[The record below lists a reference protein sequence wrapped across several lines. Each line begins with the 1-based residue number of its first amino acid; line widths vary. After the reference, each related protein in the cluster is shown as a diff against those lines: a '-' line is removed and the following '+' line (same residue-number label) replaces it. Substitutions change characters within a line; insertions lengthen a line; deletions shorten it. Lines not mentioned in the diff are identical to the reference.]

1 MARSTGKRARRDQ
14 QSNNNYSN
22 TSTQTGNSGSSKIA
36 VQSVKPL
43 NFIQGAY
50 LDAIKS
56 NDVIFGIGSAGTGKT
71 FIAASYAA
79 EQLFYKKIDKI
90 ILTRPNIETGRG
102 LGFLPGTLEE
112 KYAPYLLPFDAIF
125 TRALGRG
132 FYEYAL
138 KSKTIEPTPL
148 GFLRGTTFEDCI
160 VLVDEAQ
167 NCTREEMKMLL
178 SRIGRNCKMI
188 FSGDTEQSDIP
199 NSGLDD
205 ACDRLEN
212 IKGVEVIEFLD
223 EDIVRSEMCKQIIMA
238 YRK

>member
-14 QSNNNYSN
+14 QSDNNYSSTTK
-22 TSTQTGNSGSSKIA
+22 TSTKMTVQT
-36 VQSVKPL
+36 VKPL
-43 NFIQGAY
+43 NYIQGAY
-50 LDAIKS
+50 LEAIKS
-56 NDVIFGIGSAGTGKT
+56 NDIIFGIGSAGTGKT
-71 FIAASYAA
+71 FIAATYAA

-125 TRALGRG
+125 SHALGRG

-188 FSGDTEQSDIP
+188 FSGDTEQADIP

-212 IKGVEVIEFLD
+212 IKGVEVVEFLD
-223 EDIVRSEMCKQIIMA
+223 EDIVRSEICKQIIMA

>member
-14 QSNNNYSN
+14 QSDNNNYNN
-22 TSTQTGNSGSSKIA
+22 TSKVTSSTGTKAGI
-36 VQSVKPL
+36 QSVKPL

-56 NDVIFGIGSAGTGKT
+56 NDIVFGIGSAGTGKT

-79 EQLFYKKIDKI
+79 EQLFYKKVDKI

-125 TRALGRG
+125 SRALGRG

-223 EDIVRSEMCKQIIMA
+223 EDIVRSEICKQIIMA

>member
-1 MARSTGKRARRDQ
+1 MARSTGKKARRDQ
-14 QSNNNYSN
+14 QTDNN
-22 TSTQTGNSGSSKIA
+22 STRPSTGGVK
-36 VQSVKPL
+36 VTLQPVKPL
-43 NFIQGAY
+43 NYIQGAY

-56 NDVIFGIGSAGTGKT
+56 NDIIFGIGSAGTGKT
-71 FIAASYAA
+71 FIAATYAA

-125 TRALGRG
+125 SHALGRG

-188 FSGDTEQSDIP
+188 FSGDTEQADIP

-223 EDIVRSEMCKQIIMA
+223 EDIVRSEICKQIIMA